1 MRAEANLAPGV
12 NLVTWHSS
20 ILIARNIVA
29 DNPERRR
36 VDTVLTTALSSPATE
51 KAEEISADRFDE
63 IMRQHQRR
71 VYRVIFLLVRDADTA
86 DTLTQ
91 ECFLRAYQ
99 KRASFRGECRIETW
113 ILRIA
118 VNLVRDHGK
127 SRRTSFWKRL
137 VGLDNGEAEGAES
150 RQFPAPDPSA
160 ERALL
165 AREEL
170 QAVWKALSS
179 LSPQQRAIFFLR
191 YEEEMPLAQIAELLQ
206 VKIGSVKTQLA
217 RATGKLREMKEKQWK

>member
-1 MRAEANLAPGV
+1 MLRKLSMTP
-12 NLVTWHSS
+12 W
-20 ILIARNIVA
+20 RW
-29 DNPERRR
+29 NPERRH
-36 VDTVLTTALSSPATE
+36 VDTVLTTALSSSATA
-51 KAEEISADRFDE
+51 KAEAISADRFDE

-71 VYRVIFLLVRDADTA
+71 VYRVIYLLVRDADVA

-118 VNLVRDHGK
+118 VNLVRDHGR
-127 SRRTSFWKRL
+127 SRRASFWKRL
-137 VGLDNGEAEGAES
+137 VGLEDGVSDGAEP
-150 RQFPAPDPSA
+150 RQFPAPGPSA

-170 QAVWKALSS
+170 QAVWNALSS

-191 YEEEMPLAQIAELLQ
+191 YEEEMPLAQIADLLQ
-206 VKIGSVKTQLA
+206 VRVGSVKTQLA
-217 RATGKLREMKEKQWK
+217 RVTGKLREMKEKQWK

>member
-1 MRAEANLAPGV
+1 M
-12 NLVTWHSS
+12 
-20 ILIARNIVA
+20 
-29 DNPERRR
+29 
-36 VDTVLTTALSSPATE
+36 DTVLTTALSSPAAE
-51 KAEEISADRFDE
+51 KAEELSSERFDE

-71 VYRVIFLLVRDADTA
+71 VYRVIFLLVRDRDTA

-99 KRASFRGECRIETW
+99 NRSSFRGECRVDTW

-127 SRRTSFWKRL
+127 NRRASFWKRL
-137 VGLDNGEAEGAES
+137 VGLEDSEINGAEP
-150 RQFPAPDPSA
+150 RQFPAPEPSA

-170 QAVWKALSS
+170 EAVWNALSS
-179 LSPQQRAIFFLR
+179 FSPQQRAIFFLR
-191 YEEEMPLAQIAELLQ
+191 YAEEMPLAQIAELMELK
-206 VKIGSVKTQLA
+206 VGSVKAQLS

>member
-1 MRAEANLAPGV
+1 
-12 NLVTWHSS
+12 
-20 ILIARNIVA
+20 
-29 DNPERRR
+29 
-36 VDTVLTTALSSPATE
+36 VDTVLTTALTSPASEKTE
-51 KAEEISADRFDE
+51 AISAERFDE

-91 ECFLRAYQ
+91 ECFLRVYQ
-99 KRASFRGECRIETW
+99 KRASFRGDCRIETW

-127 SRRTSFWKRL
+127 SRRASFWKRL
-137 VGLDNGEAEGAES
+137 VGLDAGESDGAEP
-150 RQFPAPDPSA
+150 RQFPAPQPSA

-170 QAVWKALSS
+170 EAVWNALSS
-179 LSPQQRAIFFLR
+179 LSAQQRAIFFLR
-191 YEEEMPLAQIAELLQ
+191 YEEEMSLAQIAELLELK
-206 VKIGSVKTQLA
+206 VGSVKTQLS
-217 RATGKLREMKEKQWK
+217 RATGKLRELKERQWK

>member
-1 MRAEANLAPGV
+1 
-12 NLVTWHSS
+12 
-20 ILIARNIVA
+20 
-29 DNPERRR
+29 
-36 VDTVLTTALSSPATE
+36 VDTVLTTALSSPATD
-51 KAEEISADRFDE
+51 KAEEISTERFDE

-99 KRASFRGECRIETW
+99 KRASFRGECRIDTW

-118 VNLVRDHGK
+118 VNLVRDHGRN
-127 SRRTSFWKRL
+127 RRASFWKRL
-137 VGLDNGEAEGAES
+137 VGLDGGEDNGAEP
-150 RQFPAPDPSA
+150 RDFPAHVPSA

-170 QAVWKALSS
+170 EAVWNALNS
-179 LSPQQRAIFFLR
+179 LSPQQRTIFFLR
-191 YEEEMPLAQIAELLQ
+191 YEEEMSLGEIADLLQ
-206 VKIGSVKTQLA
+206 LKIGSVKAQLS
-217 RATGKLREMKEKQWK
+217 RATGKLRDMKEKQWK

>member
-1 MRAEANLAPGV
+1 M
-12 NLVTWHSS
+12 
-20 ILIARNIVA
+20 
-29 DNPERRR
+29 
-36 VDTVLTTALSSPATE
+36 DTVLTTALTSPATQT
-51 KAEEISADRFDE
+51 AAEISVERFDDL
-63 IMRQHQRR
+63 MRQHQRR
-71 VYRVIFLLVRDADTA
+71 VYRVIYLLVRDADTA

-127 SRRTSFWKRL
+127 NRRASFWKKL
-137 VGLDNGEAEGAES
+137 VGLDDGESTDTGP
-150 RQFPAPDPSA
+150 RQFPAGEPSA

-170 QAVWKALSS
+170 EAVWNALSS
-179 LSPQQRAIFFLR
+179 LSSQQRAIFFLR
-191 YEEEMPLAQIAELLQ
+191 YEEEMPLAQIAELLE
-206 VKIGSVKTQLA
+206 VKIGTVKTQLS
-217 RATGKLREMKEKQWK
+217 RATGKLREMKERQWK

>member
-1 MRAEANLAPGV
+1 M
-12 NLVTWHSS
+12 
-20 ILIARNIVA
+20 
-29 DNPERRR
+29 
-36 VDTVLTTALSSPATE
+36 DTVLTTALTSPASE
-51 KAEEISADRFDE
+51 KTEEISAERFDE

-91 ECFLRAYQ
+91 ECFLRVYQ
-99 KRASFRGECRIETW
+99 KRASFRGDCRIETW

-127 SRRTSFWKRL
+127 SRRASFWKRL
-137 VGLDNGEAEGAES
+137 VGLDAGESNGAEP
-150 RQFPAPDPSA
+150 RQFPAPEPSA

-170 QAVWKALSS
+170 EAVWNALSS
-179 LSPQQRAIFFLR
+179 LSAQQRAIFFLR
-191 YEEEMPLAQIAELLQ
+191 YEEEMSLAQIAELLEL
-206 VKIGSVKTQLA
+206 KIGSVKTQLS
-217 RATGKLREMKEKQWK
+217 RATGKLRELKERQWK

>member
-1 MRAEANLAPGV
+1 M
-12 NLVTWHSS
+12 
-20 ILIARNIVA
+20 
-29 DNPERRR
+29 
-36 VDTVLTTALSSPATE
+36 DTILTTALSAPVTE
-51 KAEEISADRFDE
+51 RAEEISAERFDE

-71 VYRVIFLLVRDADTA
+71 VYRVIFLLVRDRDAA

-91 ECFLRAYQ
+91 ECFLRAYL
-99 KRASFRGECRIETW
+99 KRATFRGECRIETW
-113 ILRIA
+113 LLRIA

-137 VGLDNGEAEGAES
+137 VGLEDVRLEDKEEKAVEP

-160 ERALL
+160 ERTLL

-170 QAVWKALSS
+170 EAVWNALSS

-191 YEEEMPLAQIAELLQ
+191 YEEEMSLGQIASVLQ
-206 VKIGSVKTQLA
+206 LKVGSVKSQLA
-217 RATGKLREMKEKQWK
+217 RATAKLRETRK

>member
-1 MRAEANLAPGV
+1 
-12 NLVTWHSS
+12 
-20 ILIARNIVA
+20 
-29 DNPERRR
+29 
-36 VDTVLTTALSSPATE
+36 VDTVLTTALSSPAIDQ
-51 KAEEISADRFDE
+51 AEEISAERFDD

-71 VYRVIFLLVRDADTA
+71 VYRVIFMLVRDADTA
-86 DTLTQ
+86 GTLTQ

-99 KRASFRGECRIETW
+99 KRASFRGECRIDTW

-127 SRRTSFWKRL
+127 SRRASFWKRL
-137 VGLDNGEAEGAES
+137 VGLDDGQSNGEP
-150 RQFPAPDPSA
+150 RQFPAQQPSA

-170 QAVWKALSS
+170 EAVWNALSS
-179 LSPQQRAIFFLR
+179 LSPQQRSIFSLR
-191 YEEEMPLAQIAELLQ
+191 YEEEMPLGQIAEVLQ
-206 VKIGSVKTQLA
+206 VQVGTVKTQLA